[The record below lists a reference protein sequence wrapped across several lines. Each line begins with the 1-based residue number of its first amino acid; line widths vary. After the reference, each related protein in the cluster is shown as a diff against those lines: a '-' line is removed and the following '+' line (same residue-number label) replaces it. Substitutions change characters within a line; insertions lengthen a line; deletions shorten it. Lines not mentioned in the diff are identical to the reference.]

1 MGRRAS
7 RLAGVILSIAYLAA
21 NVMVFLLYIFP
32 GLNSPEPVFAGLS
45 VAFAY
50 SLLAWVL
57 LMAVVIAAA
66 VFAWRG

>member
-1 MGRRAS
+1 MSRSPS
-7 RLAGVILSIAYLAA
+7 RLTSIILSIAYLAV
-21 NVMVFLLYIFP
+21 NVMVFLLYVVP
-32 GLNSPEPVFAGLS
+32 GLNSPEPAFAGLS

-57 LMAVVIAAA
+57 LMAVVVAAA